1 MMIGTHQS
9 VTILQ
14 VENFVNLSG
23 VDQTVAAHH
32 DLLAIGRRE
41 KLIVMHDLNQVT
53 APNIV
58 QSCFIEGLTDMRIVG
73 WHQQF
78 HRIIRR
84 GLKG

>member
-9 VTILQ
+9 VTFLQ
-14 VENFVNLSG
+14 VENFVDLSG

-32 DLLAIGRRE
+32 NLLAIGRRE

-58 QSCFIEGLTDMRIVG
+58 QSCFIEGLTDIRIVG
-73 WHQQF
+73 WNQQF